1 MSSQPTT
8 PDEGQTFKTGSSSN
22 GAVLGWLKNV
32 KISTR
37 LISGFTA
44 IAVLSVVTG
53 LVGLQ
58 YITQINAT
66 LNDITDSSAPTV
78 ETSDDLIANIWE
90 ANKVAEEI
98 VAVESIERAE
108 RLTEEFEEL
117 AVEYDIA
124 YAELSELVDDPDLL
138 DELQIARDEHVEFLV
153 SSRGMVAAHR
163 TMLEE
168 EIKAKRL
175 LDEFDLAGGEL
186 ITALDEF
193 AEENEAEMANAE
205 EEGDILTRRGASAA
219 QLNDVL
225 GRLFEED
232 YPVVEAALKLQ
243 RIVMEMQ
250 DTAGEYLAEE
260 MPENLPAIQA
270 TFLDLYAS
278 TKPHVDVLVKLA
290 ETEED
295 KADAENLQRLFATWI
310 ALATENERLFD
321 SHRDMLQAEQEAKQ
335 LTETLETDADRVA
348 AALDAVAGA
357 ADALSDGADDAAS
370 EAVMAA
376 KTMIA
381 IMLAVSVLLSGGLI
395 VVVIA
400 TVTRP
405 IAAMTTAMRV
415 LADGDKTVEIPG
427 VGQKDEVGEMAEA
440 VQFFKESLIESER
453 MTAEQAEKVER
464 ARADLMQSLA
474 QDLDAAVTQV
484 LQGVTGAAE
493 EMRTTAQSMSSI
505 AEETKVQATSASSAS
520 TEASANVQTV
530 AAASEELSGSIR
542 EIARQVEQSETISK
556 RAVGQASETQ
566 DTVRQLASAA
576 ERIGEVVSLI
586 SDIAEQTNLLALN
599 ATIEAARAGE
609 AGKGFAV
616 VASEVKNL
624 ATQTAKATEEI
635 GQQIAEIQGATGGA
649 VQAIEGIATTVEEIS
664 AIAGSIAA
672 AVDEQNSATGEI
684 ARNVQEAAT
693 GTSEVT
699 QTLGGVN
706 EGADET
712 SRAASQVLAAVG
724 ELSRQTD
731 GLRSEVDGFLKR
743 MTAA

>member
-108 RLTEEFEEL
+108 RLTDEFEEL

-699 QTLGGVN
+699 QTLDGVN

-712 SRAASQVLAAVG
+712 SRSASQVLAAVG

>member
-1 MSSQPTT
+1 MSSQPTN

-712 SRAASQVLAAVG
+712 SRSASQVLAAVG

>member
-1 MSSQPTT
+1 MSSQPTN

-260 MPENLPAIQA
+260 MPENLPAIQV

-348 AALDAVAGA
+348 VALDAVAGA

-712 SRAASQVLAAVG
+712 SRSASQVLAAVG

>member
-1 MSSQPTT
+1 MSSQPTN
-8 PDEGQTFKTGSSSN
+8 PDQVETFKTGSGSKGS
-22 GAVLGWLKNV
+22 ALGWLKNV

-37 LISGFTA
+37 LISGFSA
-44 IAVLSVVTG
+44 IAVLGFATG

-58 YITQINAT
+58 YIAQINGT
-66 LNDITDSSAPTV
+66 LNNITDTTAPTV
-78 ETSDDLIANIWE
+78 ETSGDLIANIWE

-98 VAVESIERAE
+98 IAVESIENAAV
-108 RLTEEFEEL
+108 LAEEFEGL
-117 AVEYDIA
+117 AGEYKTT
-124 YAELSELVDDPDLL
+124 YAELSDLVDDPDLL
-138 DELQIARDEHVEFLV
+138 DELQIATKEHAEFLQ
-153 SSRGMVAAHR
+153 SSRGMFTAHR

-168 EIKAKRL
+168 EIKGKRL
-175 LDEFDLAGGEL
+175 LNEFDLAGAEL

-205 EEGDILTRRGASAA
+205 EEGDVLARRGASGA

-260 MPENLPAIQA
+260 EPENLPAIQA
-270 TFLDLYAS
+270 NFLDLNDS
-278 TKPHVDVLVKLA
+278 TKPHVDVLVRLA

-295 KADAENLQRLFATWI
+295 KTDAENLQRLFATWI
-310 ALATENERLFD
+310 AFATENERLFD
-321 SHRDMLQAEQEAKQ
+321 THRDMLQAEQEAKQ
-335 LTETLETDADRVA
+335 LTETLESDADRVA
-348 AALDAVAGA
+348 AALDAVVNA

-370 EAVMAA
+370 EVVTAA
-376 KTMIA
+376 KVMIA
-381 IMLAVSVLLSGGLI
+381 TMLAISVLLSGGLI

-415 LADGDKTVEIPG
+415 LADGDKTVEIPA

-484 LQGVTGAAE
+484 LQGVSGAAE

-542 EIARQVEQSETISK
+542 EIARQVEQSESISQ

-599 ATIEAARAGE
+599 ATIAAARAGE

-731 GLRSEVDGFLKR
+731 GLRGEVDGFLKR

>member
-8 PDEGQTFKTGSSSN
+8 PDEGKTFKTGSSSN

-474 QDLDAAVTQV
+474 RDLDAAVTQV

-712 SRAASQVLAAVG
+712 SRSASQVLAAVG

>member
-1 MSSQPTT
+1 MSSQPTN
-8 PDEGQTFKTGSSSN
+8 PDRLETFKTGSGSN
-22 GAVLGWLKNV
+22 GGALGWLKNV

-37 LISGFTA
+37 LISGFSA
-44 IAVLSVVTG
+44 IAVLGFATG

-58 YITQINAT
+58 YIAQINTT
-66 LNDITDSSAPTV
+66 LNNITDTTAPTV
-78 ETSDDLIANIWE
+78 ETSGDLIANVWE

-98 VAVESIERAE
+98 IAVESIERAA
-108 RLTEEFEEL
+108 RLAEEFEGL
-117 AVEYDIA
+117 AGEYKTT

-138 DELQIARDEHVEFLV
+138 DELQIAQKEHAEFLQ
-153 SSRGMVAAHR
+153 SSEGMFAAHR

-168 EIKAKRL
+168 EDKGKRL
-175 LDEFDLAGGEL
+175 LNEFDQAGAEL

-205 EEGDILTRRGASAA
+205 EEGDVLTRRGASAA
-219 QLNDVL
+219 QLNDIL

-260 MPENLPAIQA
+260 TPENLPAIQA
-270 TFLDLYAS
+270 NFLDLHDS
-278 TKPHVDVLVKLA
+278 TKPHVDVLVRLA

-295 KADAENLQRLFATWI
+295 KSDAENLQRLFATWI
-310 ALATENERLFD
+310 TFATENERLFD
-321 SHRDMLQAEQEAKQ
+321 THRDMLQAEQEAKQ
-335 LTETLETDADRVA
+335 LTETLESDADRVA
-348 AALDAVAGA
+348 AALDAVVNA

-370 EAVMAA
+370 EVVTAA
-376 KTMIA
+376 KVMIA
-381 IMLAVSVLLSGGLI
+381 TMLAISVLLSGGLI

-405 IAAMTTAMRV
+405 ITAMTTAMRV
-415 LADGDKTVEIPG
+415 LADGDKTVEIPA

-440 VQFFKESLIESER
+440 VQFFKDSLIESER

-464 ARADLMQSLA
+464 ARAELMQSLA

-484 LQGVTGAAE
+484 LQGVSGAAE

-542 EIARQVEQSETISK
+542 EIARQVEQSENISK

-712 SRAASQVLAAVG
+712 SRSASQVLAAVG

>member
-474 QDLDAAVTQV
+474 QDLEAAVTQV

-712 SRAASQVLAAVG
+712 SRSASQVLAAVG

>member
-1 MSSQPTT
+1 MSSQPTN

-44 IAVLSVVTG
+44 IAVLGFVTG

-335 LTETLETDADRVA
+335 LTETLESDADRVA

-712 SRAASQVLAAVG
+712 SRSASQVLAAVG

>member
-712 SRAASQVLAAVG
+712 SRSASQVLAAVG

>member
-8 PDEGQTFKTGSSSN
+8 PDEGQMFKTGSSSN

-712 SRAASQVLAAVG
+712 SRSASQVLAAVG